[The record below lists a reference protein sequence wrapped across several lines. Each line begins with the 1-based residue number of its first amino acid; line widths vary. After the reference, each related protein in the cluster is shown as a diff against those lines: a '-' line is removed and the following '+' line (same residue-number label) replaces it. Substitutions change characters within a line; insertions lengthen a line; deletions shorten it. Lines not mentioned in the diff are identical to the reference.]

1 MPNLASLEVCDVWVF
16 VARSVS
22 GSEIGASTYGLGL
35 CSPCP
40 QRTMNHLYRTNQPTK
55 TLIALALLF
64 SLTVAVFIGAI
75 GNLQSA
81 LTFTGKQ
88 RTSITLT
95 EFQAQIEVL
104 EVVVS
109 EHEPTARLRHE
120 LEVLQ
125 AKALQVRNETRDET
139 MAPDSREAL
148 NQALNRIEAL
158 RLERLLGA
166 NQSELEQI
174 SAEVH
179 SGFRGVLEGINRTR
193 NHLLATL
200 QILTISLCALMLL
213 LALTVLLAVW
223 QYARALR
230 IAAART
236 LQAEGDRT
244 ALEQVATALR
254 QTETVLQRERDFGVL
269 VLNTMGQGLSV
280 TNEAGAFE
288 YVNPAYARLLG
299 MNPEDLIGRSPFE
312 LVSNEDHAAM
322 AQGRNDRQ
330 AGRITMREHHL
341 RRHDG
346 TSVPTLVTGVPR
358 FENGLMTGTIAVLTD
373 LTESKRNETRLHEL
387 YEIASAH
394 ALEPERRIKALL
406 RLGMEAFALETGL
419 LAQVH
424 RDARHALEDDLNV
437 MPFGEPPRI
446 KLEVAHWLAQ
456 DGSDVGELELEL
468 ARVAIRAARPVL
480 GRDHIAVP
488 IQVQGC
494 LYGCLSFSRRSGAC
508 DHETAFNRYD
518 EEFLKL
524 IGQWLGHEL
533 ERVES
538 EGQLRERTEQL
549 NAVIKVSPDG
559 FLIMNHEGYITDVN
573 PALLEMT
580 GLEREALVGATDV
593 HFDIILQWLADP
605 NERFS
610 SAREA
615 SEQQPDILQI
625 VRPNPRILKR
635 TTRAIRDADG
645 LEVGRVMYFRDVTH
659 ETEVSRMKSE
669 FLSTVAHELR
679 TPMASIYGFSEL
691 LLQRNF
697 DETVRL
703 DLTETIHRQA
713 GRLVKLLN
721 ELLDLARI
729 EARAGKDFQIF
740 EHDLEPL
747 LQSTLEV
754 FVPVDQRHR
763 LELDLPPV
771 PAVPLDGEKF
781 RQALGNVISN
791 AFKFA
796 DHGPVKVGFVT
807 DSTKAAR
814 VGVRVQDHGI
824 GMLPHESSRA
834 FERFFRA
841 DTSGKTPGTG
851 LGLSLVKEIVE
862 LHGGTV
868 ELESELGC
876 GTSVTL
882 WFPRSR
888 PQPFSTSPPH
898 PNPSRT
904 TRPLETSNR

>member
-1 MPNLASLEVCDVWVF
+1 MRGWRD
-16 VARSVS
+16 VARPVPILMV
-22 GSEIGASTYGLGL
+22 GI
-35 CSPCP
+35 
-40 QRTMNHLYRTNQPTK
+40 
-55 TLIALALLF
+55 
-64 SLTVAVFIGAI
+64 
-75 GNLQSA
+75 
-81 LTFTGKQ
+81 
-88 RTSITLT
+88 
-95 EFQAQIEVL
+95 VL
-104 EVVVS
+104 
-109 EHEPTARLRHE
+109 
-120 LEVLQ
+120 
-125 AKALQVRNETRDET
+125 
-139 MAPDSREAL
+139 
-148 NQALNRIEAL
+148 
-158 RLERLLGA
+158 
-166 NQSELEQI
+166 
-174 SAEVH
+174 
-179 SGFRGVLEGINRTR
+179 
-193 NHLLATL
+193 
-200 QILTISLCALMLL
+200 ALMLYIWFPHPAL
-213 LALTVLLAVW
+213 MTVTLALICLLLVW
-223 QYARALR
+223 KTASLYTTLEENDLR
-230 IAAART
+230 F
-236 LQAEGDRT
+236 Q
-244 ALEQVATALR
+244 
-254 QTETVLQRERDFGVL
+254 QTETALQHERNLGLQVKWS
-269 VLNTMGQGLSV
+269 LNH
-280 TNEAGAFE
+280 NE
-288 YVNPAYARLLG
+288 NRL
-299 MNPEDLIGRSPFE
+299 
-312 LVSNEDHAAM
+312 
-322 AQGRNDRQ
+322 RQ
-330 AGRITMREHHL
+330 
-341 RRHDG
+341 
-346 TSVPTLVTGVPR
+346 
-358 FENGLMTGTIAVLTD
+358 
-373 LTESKRNETRLHEL
+373 LH
-387 YEIASAH
+387 EIASEQ
-394 ALEPERRIKALL
+394 ALEPGQRLEALL
-406 RLGMEAFALETGL
+406 RLGMEAFGLETGL
-419 LAQVH
+419 LAQV
-424 RDARHALEDDLNV
+424 RYDARYLLEDGPDLE
-437 MPFGEPPRI
+437 PFGFEQQFEHPQV
-446 KLEVAHWLAQ
+446 KLEVMHRLALN
-456 DGSDVGELELEL
+456 GSVVSDLELEL
-468 ARVAIRAARPVL
+468 ARTVIHAAKPML
-480 GRDHIAVP
+480 WRDHIGVP
-488 IQVQGC
+488 VQVQGR
-494 LYGCLSFSRRSGAC
+494 LYGCLSFSKRAATDSPEQTEIGQIGIGHTKIRQTGI
-508 DHETAFNRYD
+508 EQIPFNTYD

-524 IGQWLGHEL
+524 MGQWVGHEL
-533 ERVES
+533 ERIES
-538 EGQLRERTEQL
+538 EQRLLERTEQL

-559 FLIMNHEGYITDVN
+559 FLIMDEDGHITDVN

-615 SEQQPDILQI
+615 SEQQPDVLQI

-635 TTRAIRDADG
+635 TTRAMRDADG

-669 FLSTVAHELR
+669 FLSTAAHELR

-754 FVPVDQRHR
+754 FVPVDQRQR

-771 PAVPLDGEKF
+771 SAVPLDGEKF

-807 DSTKAAR
+807 DSTKAGR

-868 ELESELGC
+868 ELESEIGC

>member
-1 MPNLASLEVCDVWVF
+1 
-16 VARSVS
+16 
-22 GSEIGASTYGLGL
+22 
-35 CSPCP
+35 
-40 QRTMNHLYRTNQPTK
+40 MNPRAQTNPPTK
-55 TLIALALLF
+55 TLIALVTLF
-64 SLTVAVFIGAI
+64 SLTVAVFVGAI
-75 GNLQSA
+75 SNLQAA

-88 RTSITLT
+88 LTGITLT

-104 EVVVS
+104 ELVIS
-109 EHEPTARLRHE
+109 EHEPSARVRHE

-125 AKALQVRNETRDET
+125 AKALRVRNETRDVT
-139 MAPDSREAL
+139 MQPGSREVL
-148 NQALNRIEAL
+148 NQALNTIGAL
-158 RLERLLGA
+158 RLERLLVA
-166 NQSELEQI
+166 NKVELEQI
-174 SAEVH
+174 AHQAH

-193 NHLLATL
+193 DQLLATL
-200 QILTISLCALMLL
+200 HILTISLCALMLL
-213 LALTVLLAVW
+213 LALTVSLAVW

-230 IAAART
+230 IASART
-236 LQAEGDRT
+236 LQAECDRAT
-244 ALEQVATALR
+244 LEQVAAALR

-280 TNEAGAFE
+280 TNAVGVFE
-288 YVNPAYARLLG
+288 YVNPAYARLLDLD
-299 MNPEDLIGRSPFE
+299 PQDLIGRSPFE
-312 LVSNEDHAAM
+312 LVPNEEHAAM
-322 AQGRNDRQ
+322 AQGRNERG
-330 AGRITMREHHL
+330 AGRITRREHQL
-341 RRHDG
+341 RRRDG
-346 TSVPTLVTGVPR
+346 TYTPTLVTGVPR
-358 FENGLMTGTIAVLTD
+358 FEDGLMTGTIAVLTD
-373 LTESKRNETRLHEL
+373 LTESKRNETRLRQL

-394 ALEPERRIKALL
+394 ALEPERRIQALL
-406 RLGMEAFALETGL
+406 RLGMESFGLETGL

-424 RDARHALEDDLNV
+424 HDARHALEDDSNV
-437 MPFGEPPRI
+437 TPFGEPPRI

-468 ARVAIRAARPVL
+468 AQVTIRTARPML
-480 GRDHIAVP
+480 SHDHIAVP
-488 IQVQGC
+488 VQVQGR
-494 LYGCLSFSRRSGAC
+494 LFGCLSFSRRSEGC
-508 DHETAFNRYD
+508 DQPIALNRYD

-533 ERVES
+533 ERIES

-559 FLIMNHEGYITDVN
+559 FLIMNHDGHITDVN

-610 SAREA
+610 SAHEA
-615 SEQQPDILQI
+615 SEQHADVLQI

-635 TTRAIRDADG
+635 TTRAMRDAAG
-645 LEVGRVMYFRDVTH
+645 LEVGRVMYFRDITH
-659 ETEVSRMKSE
+659 ESEVSRMKSE
-669 FLSTVAHELR
+669 FLSTAAHELR

-691 LLQRNF
+691 LLNRNF

-713 GRLVKLLN
+713 GRLVNLLN

-729 EARAGKDFQIF
+729 EARAGKDFHIF

-747 LQSTLEV
+747 LRSTLEV
-754 FVPVDQRHR
+754 FVPVNQRHR

-781 RQALGNVISN
+781 QQALGNVISN
-791 AFKFA
+791 AFKYA

-807 DSTKAAR
+807 DSTKAGR
-814 VGVRVQDHGI
+814 IGVRVQDHGI
-824 GMLPHESSRA
+824 GMLPHESGRA

-862 LHGGTV
+862 LLGGTV
-868 ELESELGC
+868 ELESELAR
-876 GTSVTL
+876 GTTVTL
-882 WFPRSR
+882 WFPRSK
-888 PQPFSTSPPH
+888 PQPFSASNPQ

-904 TRPLETSNR
+904 TTAMLESSSH

>member
-1 MPNLASLEVCDVWVF
+1 MRGWRDFARPVPIPMVRIVLALMLYIWFPHPALMTVTLALIGLPLVWKTVSLYTALEEVTIQWRKTET
-16 VARSVS
+16 ALQHERN
-22 GSEIGASTYGLGL
+22 LGL
-35 CSPCP
+35 
-40 QRTMNHLYRTNQPTK
+40 
-55 TLIALALLF
+55 
-64 SLTVAVFIGAI
+64 
-75 GNLQSA
+75 
-81 LTFTGKQ
+81 
-88 RTSITLT
+88 
-95 EFQAQIEVL
+95 
-104 EVVVS
+104 
-109 EHEPTARLRHE
+109 
-120 LEVLQ
+120 
-125 AKALQVRNETRDET
+125 QVKW
-139 MAPDSREAL
+139 
-148 NQALNRIEAL
+148 ALNRNE
-158 RLERLLGA
+158 
-166 NQSELEQI
+166 
-174 SAEVH
+174 
-179 SGFRGVLEGINRTR
+179 NR
-193 NHLLATL
+193 
-200 QILTISLCALMLL
+200 
-213 LALTVLLAVW
+213 
-223 QYARALR
+223 
-230 IAAART
+230 
-236 LQAEGDRT
+236 
-244 ALEQVATALR
+244 LR
-254 QTETVLQRERDFGVL
+254 Q
-269 VLNTMGQGLSV
+269 
-280 TNEAGAFE
+280 
-288 YVNPAYARLLG
+288 
-299 MNPEDLIGRSPFE
+299 
-312 LVSNEDHAAM
+312 
-322 AQGRNDRQ
+322 
-330 AGRITMREHHL
+330 
-341 RRHDG
+341 
-346 TSVPTLVTGVPR
+346 
-358 FENGLMTGTIAVLTD
+358 
-373 LTESKRNETRLHEL
+373 LH
-387 YEIASAH
+387 EIASKQ
-394 ALEPERRIKALL
+394 ALEPGQRLEAFL
-406 RLGMEAFALETGL
+406 RLGMEAFGLETSL
-419 LAQVH
+419 LAQV
-424 RDARHALEDDLNV
+424 RYDARHVLEDGPDLAPSHFEHQSSEQRQYPQV
-437 MPFGEPPRI
+437 T
-446 KLEVAHWLAQ
+446 LEVMHWLAQ
-456 DGSDVGELELEL
+456 DGSAVGDLELEL
-468 ARVAIRAARPVL
+468 ARTVIHTAKPML
-480 GRDHIAVP
+480 WRDHIGVP
-488 IQVQGC
+488 VQVQGR
-494 LYGCLSFSRRSGAC
+494 LYGCLSFSKRVVTDSVDQIEMGQ
-508 DHETAFNRYD
+508 TPFNTSD

-524 IGQWLGHEL
+524 MGQWLGHEL
-533 ERVES
+533 ERIES
-538 EGQLRERTEQL
+538 EQRLLERTEQL
-549 NAVIKVSPDG
+549 NAVIEVSPDG
-559 FLIMNHEGYITDVN
+559 FLIMDEDGHITDVN

-615 SEQQPDILQI
+615 SEQQSDVLQI

-635 TTRAIRDADG
+635 TTRTMRDADG

-669 FLSTVAHELR
+669 FLSTAAHELR

-771 PAVPLDGEKF
+771 SAVPLDGEKF

-807 DSTKAAR
+807 DSTKAGR

-888 PQPFSTSPPH
+888 PQPFSTSPTH
-898 PNPSRT
+898 PNPSRAMG
-904 TRPLETSNR
+904 PLETSSH

>member
-1 MPNLASLEVCDVWVF
+1 MRGWRDLARPVPILMV
-16 VARSVS
+16 
-22 GSEIGASTYGLGL
+22 GI
-35 CSPCP
+35 
-40 QRTMNHLYRTNQPTK
+40 
-55 TLIALALLF
+55 
-64 SLTVAVFIGAI
+64 
-75 GNLQSA
+75 
-81 LTFTGKQ
+81 
-88 RTSITLT
+88 
-95 EFQAQIEVL
+95 VL
-104 EVVVS
+104 
-109 EHEPTARLRHE
+109 
-120 LEVLQ
+120 
-125 AKALQVRNETRDET
+125 
-139 MAPDSREAL
+139 
-148 NQALNRIEAL
+148 
-158 RLERLLGA
+158 
-166 NQSELEQI
+166 
-174 SAEVH
+174 
-179 SGFRGVLEGINRTR
+179 
-193 NHLLATL
+193 
-200 QILTISLCALMLL
+200 ALMLYSWFPHPAL
-213 LALTVLLAVW
+213 MTVTLALIGLPLVW
-223 QYARALR
+223 KTASLYMTLEENALR
-230 IAAART
+230 F
-236 LQAEGDRT
+236 Q
-244 ALEQVATALR
+244 
-254 QTETVLQRERDFGVL
+254 QTETALQHERNLGLQVKWS
-269 VLNTMGQGLSV
+269 LNH
-280 TNEAGAFE
+280 NE
-288 YVNPAYARLLG
+288 NRL
-299 MNPEDLIGRSPFE
+299 
-312 LVSNEDHAAM
+312 
-322 AQGRNDRQ
+322 RQ
-330 AGRITMREHHL
+330 
-341 RRHDG
+341 
-346 TSVPTLVTGVPR
+346 
-358 FENGLMTGTIAVLTD
+358 
-373 LTESKRNETRLHEL
+373 LH
-387 YEIASAH
+387 EIASKQ
-394 ALEPERRIKALL
+394 ALEPGQRFGALL
-406 RLGMEAFALETGL
+406 RLGIEAFGLETGL

-424 RDARHALEDDLNV
+424 YDAGYLLEDGPDLE
-437 MPFGEPPRI
+437 PFGFEQQFEHRQV
-446 KLEVAHWLAQ
+446 KLEVMQRLALN
-456 DGSDVGELELEL
+456 GSVFSDLELEL
-468 ARVAIRAARPVL
+468 ARTVIHAAKPTL
-480 GRDHIAVP
+480 WRDHIGVP
-488 IQVQGC
+488 VQVQGR
-494 LYGCLSFSRRSGAC
+494 LYGCLSFSKRAATDSPKQVGIGHTEI
-508 DHETAFNRYD
+508 DQTGIDQTGIDQTGIDQTGIEQIPFNTHD

-524 IGQWLGHEL
+524 MGQWVGHEL
-533 ERVES
+533 ERIES
-538 EGQLRERTEQL
+538 EQRLLERTEQL

-559 FLIMNHEGYITDVN
+559 FLIMDEDGHITDVN

-615 SEQQPDILQI
+615 SEQQSDVLQI
-625 VRPNPRILKR
+625 VRPNPRTLKR
-635 TTRAIRDADG
+635 TTRAMRDADG

-697 DETVRL
+697 EETVRL
-703 DLTETIHRQA
+703 DLIETIHRQA
-713 GRLVKLLN
+713 GRLVNLLN

-771 PAVPLDGEKF
+771 PAVPLDGEKV

-791 AFKFA
+791 ALKFA

-807 DSTKAAR
+807 DSTKAGR

-868 ELESELGC
+868 ELESEIGC

-888 PQPFSTSPPH
+888 PQPFSPSPLH

>member
-1 MPNLASLEVCDVWVF
+1 MRGWRD
-16 VARSVS
+16 VARPVPILMV
-22 GSEIGASTYGLGL
+22 GI
-35 CSPCP
+35 
-40 QRTMNHLYRTNQPTK
+40 
-55 TLIALALLF
+55 
-64 SLTVAVFIGAI
+64 
-75 GNLQSA
+75 
-81 LTFTGKQ
+81 
-88 RTSITLT
+88 
-95 EFQAQIEVL
+95 VL
-104 EVVVS
+104 
-109 EHEPTARLRHE
+109 
-120 LEVLQ
+120 
-125 AKALQVRNETRDET
+125 
-139 MAPDSREAL
+139 
-148 NQALNRIEAL
+148 
-158 RLERLLGA
+158 
-166 NQSELEQI
+166 
-174 SAEVH
+174 
-179 SGFRGVLEGINRTR
+179 
-193 NHLLATL
+193 
-200 QILTISLCALMLL
+200 ALMLYIWFPHPAL
-213 LALTVLLAVW
+213 MTVTLALIGLPLVW
-223 QYARALR
+223 KTASLYTTLEENALR
-230 IAAART
+230 FQQT
-236 LQAEGDRT
+236 
-244 ALEQVATALR
+244 ATALQHERNLGLQVKWSLNHNENRLR
-254 QTETVLQRERDFGVL
+254 Q
-269 VLNTMGQGLSV
+269 
-280 TNEAGAFE
+280 
-288 YVNPAYARLLG
+288 
-299 MNPEDLIGRSPFE
+299 
-312 LVSNEDHAAM
+312 
-322 AQGRNDRQ
+322 
-330 AGRITMREHHL
+330 
-341 RRHDG
+341 
-346 TSVPTLVTGVPR
+346 
-358 FENGLMTGTIAVLTD
+358 
-373 LTESKRNETRLHEL
+373 LH
-387 YEIASAH
+387 EIASEQ
-394 ALEPERRIKALL
+394 ALEPGQRLEALL
-406 RLGMEAFALETGL
+406 RLGTEAFGLETGL

-424 RDARHALEDDLNV
+424 YDARYLLEDGSDLE
-437 MPFGEPPRI
+437 PFGFEQQFEHPQV
-446 KLEVAHWLAQ
+446 KLEVMHQLALN
-456 DGSDVGELELEL
+456 GSVVSDLELEL
-468 ARVAIRAARPVL
+468 ARTVIHAAKPML
-480 GRDHIAVP
+480 WRDHIGVP
-488 IQVQGC
+488 VQVQGR
-494 LYGCLSFSRRSGAC
+494 LYGCLSFSKRAATDSPKQGGIGHTKIRQTGI
-508 DHETAFNRYD
+508 EQIPFNTYD

-524 IGQWLGHEL
+524 MGQWVGHEL
-533 ERVES
+533 ERIES
-538 EGQLRERTEQL
+538 EQRLLERTEQL

-559 FLIMNHEGYITDVN
+559 FLIMDEDGHITDVN

-615 SEQQPDILQI
+615 SEQQPDVLQI

-635 TTRAIRDADG
+635 TTRAMRDADG

-713 GRLVKLLN
+713 GRLVNLLN

-807 DSTKAAR
+807 DSTKAGR

-868 ELESELGC
+868 ELESEIGC

-882 WFPRSR
+882 WFLRSR

-898 PNPSRT
+898 PNPSRAMS
-904 TRPLETSNR
+904 PLETSNR